1 MQELVQS
8 INRRNREVN

>member
-8 INRRNREVN
+8 IQVLL